1 MRLFCPTAAVAL
13 GLAML
18 AGCRGPKLDP
28 PVPTEE
34 AAGHLK
40 AALTAWKAGEPI
52 DSLASR
58 QPPIVFNEPL
68 WRGGSKLADF
78 EIGEVTLHGRQ
89 ARCTVKLTLAGAD
102 AKKGDRKIGYL
113 IDTTPNVVI
122 AREGMGE

>member
-1 MRLFCPTAAVAL
+1 MRPLRPTGGAAVAL
-13 GLAML
+13 ALL
-18 AGCRGPKLDP
+18 VGCGGPKLAP

-34 AAGHLK
+34 AADHLR

-52 DSLASR
+52 TSLADR

-122 AREGMGE
+122 AREGLGE